1 MPREVNEEVA
11 HCHERAE
18 DCAQKA
24 ERAPCEELR
33 DDFLLLKK
41 SWVHLAHG
49 YELAERLVD
58 LSRII
63 IVDGVEFFGRW
74 QADPLKAGWLV
85 AFLSCRPPA
94 IACLANGDNAH

>member
-1 MPREVNEEVA
+1 MGQPLWPGRGISNDFGFPMPREVNEEVA

-58 LSRII
+58 LSR
-63 IVDGVEFFGRW
+63 
-74 QADPLKAGWLV
+74 
-85 AFLSCRPPA
+85 
-94 IACLANGDNAH
+94 DNHRRRG